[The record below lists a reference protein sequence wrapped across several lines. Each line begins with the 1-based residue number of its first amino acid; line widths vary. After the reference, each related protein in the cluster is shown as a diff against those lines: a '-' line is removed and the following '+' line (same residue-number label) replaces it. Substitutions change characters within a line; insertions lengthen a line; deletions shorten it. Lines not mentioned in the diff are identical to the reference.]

1 MDFSKRLTSTFQGP
15 ERLSSEEV
23 VVAHLSWSRR
33 VLAIV
38 AGGYLLASWAMNPV
52 SSILPTITSN
62 LGVDVTR
69 AGWVMNAYFVLLV
82 GGVLVAGRLGD
93 AFGHG
98 RLFRAGCL
106 VFAAGSLLAAVPAD
120 FSVLIVARTIQ
131 GLGSALIFGTSLA
144 IIATVYAGPRLGWA
158 VGILTVSAGLASL
171 VGTWASTSIVQVSN
185 WHWSFVIPAAIGAM
199 VASAATG
206 LPSFRRTPIKDIDWL
221 GGVLLIGALIFL
233 LLGLN
238 HLHEGPETFEAG
250 APYHL
255 TMHAVALGFLVLFLW
270 RQLQTPKPLI
280 QLRMLRVPELSSG
293 VIANGIAHSS
303 MLATSLLIPFLLE
316 RGQGLTPAHTQQ
328 LMVTQQ
334 LSLIVFSLLG
344 GWLYSRTGSPVIG
357 IVSISAIALGLAVMG
372 RIGADLPFAGL
383 FPVVA
388 LLGGGL
394 GVFTAVNNTAIM
406 ASVTAEQRG
415 FASGM
420 VETTRQLGHSLG
432 VSVSSGVLQ
441 TTLAAATIPQLGYRD
456 GFSEAA
462 SAMAMLAG
470 LGILVVLYPL
480 ITGHRGFPLAALGPR
495 FRPTE

>member
-1 MDFSKRLTSTFQGP
+1 
-15 ERLSSEEV
+15 
-23 VVAHLSWSRR
+23 
-33 VLAIV
+33 
-38 AGGYLLASWAMNPV
+38 MNPV
-52 SSILPTITSN
+52 SAILPTITTH

-69 AGWVMNAYFVLLV
+69 AGWIMNAYFVLLV
-82 GGVLVAGRLGD
+82 GGVLIAGRLGD

-106 VFAAGSLLAAVPAD
+106 LFAVGSLLATLAGDFNLLILARAV
-120 FSVLIVARTIQ
+120 Q

-144 IIATVYAGPRLGWA
+144 IIATVFAGPRLGWA
-158 VGILTVSAGLASL
+158 VGILTVASGVASVL
-171 VGTWASTSIVQVSN
+171 GTWASTSIVQITD
-185 WHWSFVIPAAIGAM
+185 WHWSFLIPAVIGTAL
-199 VASAATG
+199 AGAATG
-206 LPSFRRTPIKDIDWL
+206 LPSVRRTLAKDVDWL
-221 GGVLLIGALIFL
+221 GGTLLFGALIFL

-255 TMHAVALGFLVLFLW
+255 TMHAIAISFLVLFLW
-270 RQLQTPKPLI
+270 RQLRTPKPLI
-280 QLRMLRVPELSSG
+280 KLDLLRIPRLSAG

-303 MLATSLLIPFLLE
+303 MLATGLLIPFLIE
-316 RGQGLTPAHTQQ
+316 RGEGYTPTQTQQ
-328 LMVTQQ
+328 LMLAMQ

-344 GWLYSRTGSPVIG
+344 GWLYSRRDTPAIG
-357 IVSISAIALGLAVMG
+357 IVAIGAIATGLAVLG
-372 RIGADLPFAGL
+372 RIGAELPFAGL

-394 GVFTAVNNTAIM
+394 GVFTSVNNTAVM
-406 ASVTAEQRG
+406 ASVKAEQRG

-432 VSVSSGVLQ
+432 VSISSGVLQ
-441 TTLAAATIPQLGYRD
+441 TSLAAATIPELGYRE

-462 SAMAMLAG
+462 SAMALVAA
-470 LGILVVLYPL
+470 LGVLVVLYPVL
-480 ITGHRGFPLAALGPR
+480 RTRVFPQAALGPR